1 MSKMELLQQ
10 IGYNSEQVDLVCNR
24 TDLDFRPIQQGIDEV
39 TGKAV
44 YQNCQPEDDIIAQ
57 QLYYS
62 RLTKTEI
69 EGHSWIYDYKPTNTR
84 PVRKGMLIQDLK
96 HGGRWLVSRNYQ
108 LITHQFMVRLAHTC
122 ADMLDIDITQIE
134 QPAMR
139 GQFYTKNQDGATIS
153 RDGNKLF
160 VSYVTSTKYDL
171 NNGGTPDY
179 IQVGF
184 TIINSLDG
192 SGACYIVPFTI
203 RLNCMNQMAH
213 VMGDVRKHTMI
224 KTSAQQDE
232 LLVTAKLAWENTPQL
247 QIQYPKFE
255 DFRLKLHDGRFIHN
269 KKHEEQSMAD
279 TMAVAIQYGIGY
291 KDDMV
296 KMQTIPL
303 TQEFVEHVVDTL
315 SAGGAKLCKEL
326 SCIEVKRE
334 KDSKGVMQNIVR
346 IVSPSATRWT
356 LFCDITKIMHTYPV
370 SNGITGHIS
379 KHQKVQSLF
388 FGKQQQV
395 VIA

>member
-1 MSKMELLQQ
+1 MESEMSKMEILQKM
-10 IGYNSEQVDLVCNR
+10 GYNSEQADLVCNK
-24 TDLDFRPIQQGIDEV
+24 TNLDFRPIPKGIDADGE
-39 TGKAV
+39 AV
-44 YQNCQPEDDIIAQ
+44 YQNCHPEYDIIAQ
-57 QLYYS
+57 QLY
-62 RLTKTEI
+62 
-69 EGHSWIYDYKPTNTR
+69 HNNR
-84 PVRKGMLIQDLK
+84 PVRKGLLIQDLA

-108 LITHQFMVRLAHTC
+108 LIAHQFLVKLAKTC

-139 GQFYTKNQDGATIS
+139 GQFYTRNQDGATIS

-171 NNGGTPDY
+171 NNGVGTPDY

-213 VMGDVRKHTMI
+213 VMGDIRKHTMQ
-224 KTSAQQDE
+224 KTSAQQDG

-255 DFRLKLHDGRFIHN
+255 DFRVKLHDGRFIHN
-269 KKHEEQSMAD
+269 KKHEEQGMAD

-346 IVSPSATRWT
+346 IVSPSATNWT
-356 LFCDITKIMHTYPV
+356 LFCDVTKVMHTYPV
-370 SNGITGHIS
+370 SNGITGHIL

-388 FGKQQQV
+388 FGQQQQV

>member
-1 MSKMELLQQ
+1 MESEMSKMEILQKM
-10 IGYNSEQVDLVCNR
+10 GYNSEQADLVCNK
-24 TDLDFRPIQQGIDEV
+24 TNLDFRPIPKGIDADGE
-39 TGKAV
+39 AV
-44 YQNCQPEDDIIAQ
+44 YQNCHPEYDIIAQ
-57 QLYYS
+57 QLY
-62 RLTKTEI
+62 
-69 EGHSWIYDYKPTNTR
+69 HNNR
-84 PVRKGMLIQDLK
+84 PVRKGLLIQDLA

-108 LITHQFMVRLAHTC
+108 LIAHQFLVKLAKTC

-139 GQFYTKNQDGATIS
+139 GQFYTRNQDGATIS

-171 NNGGTPDY
+171 NNGVGTPDY

-213 VMGDVRKHTMI
+213 VMGDIRKHTMQ
-224 KTSAQQDE
+224 KTSAQQDG

-247 QIQYPKFE
+247 QIQYPNFD
-255 DFRLKLHDGRFIHN
+255 DFRVKLHDGRFIHN
-269 KKHEEQSMAD
+269 KKHEEQGMAD

-346 IVSPSATRWT
+346 IVSPSATNWT
-356 LFCDITKIMHTYPV
+356 LFCDVTKVVHTYPV
-370 SNGITGHIS
+370 SNGITGHIL

-388 FGKQQQV
+388 FGQQQQV

>member
-1 MSKMELLQQ
+1 MESEMSKMEILQKM
-10 IGYNSEQVDLVCNR
+10 GYNSEQADLVCNK
-24 TDLDFRPIQQGIDEV
+24 TNLDFRPIPQGIDADGE
-39 TGKAV
+39 AV
-44 YQNCQPEDDIIAQ
+44 YQNCHPEYDIIAQ
-57 QLYYS
+57 QLY
-62 RLTKTEI
+62 
-69 EGHSWIYDYKPTNTR
+69 HNNR
-84 PVRKGMLIQDLK
+84 PVRKGLLIQDLK

-108 LITHQFMVRLAHTC
+108 LIAHQFLVKLAKTC
-122 ADMLDIDITQIE
+122 ADMLDINITQIE

-139 GQFYTKNQDGATIS
+139 GQFYTRNQDGATIS

-171 NNGGTPDY
+171 NKSGSVAYGTTLEPDY

-213 VMGDVRKHTMI
+213 VMGDIRKHTMQ
-224 KTSAQQDE
+224 KTSAQQDG

-255 DFRLKLHDGRFIHN
+255 DFRVKLHDGRFIHN

-303 TQEFVEHVVDTL
+303 TQEFAEHVVDTL

-346 IVSPSATRWT
+346 IVSPSATNWT
-356 LFCDITKIMHTYPV
+356 LFCDITKVMHTYPV
-370 SNGITGHIS
+370 SNGITGHIL

-388 FGKQQQV
+388 FGQQQQV

>member
-1 MSKMELLQQ
+1 
-10 IGYNSEQVDLVCNR
+10 
-24 TDLDFRPIQQGIDEV
+24 
-39 TGKAV
+39 
-44 YQNCQPEDDIIAQ
+44 
-57 QLYYS
+57 
-62 RLTKTEI
+62 
-69 EGHSWIYDYKPTNTR
+69 
-84 PVRKGMLIQDLK
+84 
-96 HGGRWLVSRNYQ
+96 
-108 LITHQFMVRLAHTC
+108 
-122 ADMLDIDITQIE
+122 MLDIDITQIE

-153 RDGNKLF
+153 RDGNHLF
-160 VSYVTSTKYDL
+160 VSYLTSKKYDL
-171 NNGGTPDY
+171 NNGVGTPDY
-179 IQVGF
+179 VQVGF

-192 SGACYIVPFTI
+192 SGACYIVPHTYV
-203 RLNCMNQMAH
+203 LSCMNQIAH
-213 VMGDVRKHTMI
+213 VMGDIRKHTMQ
-224 KTSAQQDE
+224 KTSAQQDG

-269 KKHEEQSMAD
+269 KVHEEQSMAD

-296 KMQTIPL
+296 KMQKIPL
-303 TQEFVEHVVDTL
+303 TLEFAQHVVDTL

-334 KDSKGVMQNIVR
+334 KDSKGVIQNIVR
-346 IVSPSATRWT
+346 MVYGKGTTNWT
-356 LFCDITKIMHTYPV
+356 LFCDITKVMHIYPV
-370 SNGITGHIS
+370 SNGITGHIL

-388 FGKQQQV
+388 FGQQQQV

>member
-1 MSKMELLQQ
+1 MELLQKM
-10 IGYNSEQVDLVCNR
+10 GYNSEQVDLVCNK
-24 TDLDFRPIQQGIDEV
+24 TNLDFRPIEQGIDKV
-39 TGKAV
+39 TGKTV
-44 YQNCQPEDDIIAQ
+44 YQNCHPEHDIIAQ
-57 QLYYS
+57 QLYHS
-62 RLTKTEI
+62 VSGSVKTSQELI
-69 EGHSWIYDYKPTNTR
+69 NYITR

-108 LITHQFMVRLAHTC
+108 LITHQFLVRLAKTC
-122 ADMLDIDITQIE
+122 AEMVGANITQID

-139 GQFYTKNQDGATIS
+139 GQFYTRNQDGATIS

-160 VSYVTSTKYDL
+160 VSYVTSKKYDL
-171 NNGGTPDY
+171 NNGVGTPDY

-213 VMGDVRKHTMI
+213 VMGDVRKHTML

-269 KKHEEQSMAD
+269 RVHEEQSMAD
-279 TMAVAIQYGIGY
+279 TIAVAIQYGIGY

-296 KMQTIPL
+296 TMQKIPL
-303 TQEFVEHVVDTL
+303 TQEFAQYVVDTL
-315 SAGGAKLCKEL
+315 SVGGAKLCKEL
-326 SCIEVKRE
+326 SCIVVKRE
-334 KDSKGVMQNIVR
+334 KDSKGVMQNIVKMMQTN
-346 IVSPSATRWT
+346 ATNWT
-356 LFCDITKIMHTYPV
+356 LFCDITKVMHEYAV
-370 SNGITGHIS
+370 SNGITGHIL
-379 KHQKVQSLF
+379 KMGKIQSLF

>member
-1 MSKMELLQQ
+1 MSKMELLQKM
-10 IGYNSEQVDLVCNR
+10 GYNSEQADLVCNK
-24 TDLDFRPIQQGIDEV
+24 TNLDFRPIPQGIDADGE
-39 TGKAV
+39 AV
-44 YQNCQPEDDIIAQ
+44 YQNCHPEYDIIAQ
-57 QLYYS
+57 QLY
-62 RLTKTEI
+62 
-69 EGHSWIYDYKPTNTR
+69 HNNR
-84 PVRKGMLIQDLK
+84 PVRKGLLIQDLK
-96 HGGRWLVSRNYQ
+96 HGGRWLVSQNYQ
-108 LITHQFMVRLAHTC
+108 LIAHQFLVKLAKTC

-139 GQFYTKNQDGATIS
+139 GQFYTRNQDGATIS

-171 NNGGTPDY
+171 NKSGSVAYGTTLEPDY

-213 VMGDVRKHTMI
+213 VMGDIRKHTMQ
-224 KTSAQQDE
+224 KTSAQQDG

-255 DFRLKLHDGRFIHN
+255 DFRVKLHDGRFIHN
-269 KKHEEQSMAD
+269 KVHEEQSMAD

-303 TQEFVEHVVDTL
+303 TQEFAQHVVDTL
-315 SAGGAKLCKEL
+315 SVGGAKLCKEL
-326 SCIEVKRE
+326 SCIRVNRE
-334 KDSKGVMQNIVR
+334 KDSKGVMQNIVKIYR
-346 IVSPSATRWT
+346 DNATNWT
-356 LFCDITKIMHTYPV
+356 LFCDITKVMHTYPV
-370 SNGITGHIS
+370 SNGITGHIL

-388 FGKQQQV
+388 FGQQQQV

>member
-1 MSKMELLQQ
+1 MESEMSKMEILQKM
-10 IGYNSEQVDLVCNR
+10 GYNSEQADLVCNK
-24 TDLDFRPIQQGIDEV
+24 TNLDFRPIPQGIDADGE
-39 TGKAV
+39 AV
-44 YQNCQPEDDIIAQ
+44 YQNCHPEYDIIAQ
-57 QLYYS
+57 QLY
-62 RLTKTEI
+62 
-69 EGHSWIYDYKPTNTR
+69 HNNR
-84 PVRKGMLIQDLK
+84 PVRKGLLIQDLK

-108 LITHQFMVRLAHTC
+108 LIAHQFLVKLAKTC

-171 NNGGTPDY
+171 NKSGSVAYGTTLEPDY

-213 VMGDVRKHTMI
+213 VMGDIRKHTMQ
-224 KTSAQQDE
+224 KTSAQQDG

-255 DFRLKLHDGRFIHN
+255 DFRVKLHDGRFIHN

-303 TQEFVEHVVDTL
+303 TQEFAEHVVDTL

-346 IVSPSATRWT
+346 IVSPSATNWT
-356 LFCDITKIMHTYPV
+356 LFCDITKVMHTYPV
-370 SNGITGHIS
+370 SNGITGHIL

-388 FGKQQQV
+388 FGQQQQV

>member
-1 MSKMELLQQ
+1 MSKMEILQKM
-10 IGYNSEQVDLVCNR
+10 GYNSEQADLVCNK
-24 TDLDFRPIQQGIDEV
+24 TNLDFRPIPKGIDADGE
-39 TGKAV
+39 AV
-44 YQNCQPEDDIIAQ
+44 YQNCHPEYDIIAQ
-57 QLYYS
+57 QLY
-62 RLTKTEI
+62 
-69 EGHSWIYDYKPTNTR
+69 HNNR
-84 PVRKGMLIQDLK
+84 PVRKGLLIQDLA

-108 LITHQFMVRLAHTC
+108 LIAHQFLVKLAKTC

-139 GQFYTKNQDGATIS
+139 GQFYTRNQDGATIS
-153 RDGNKLF
+153 RDGNHLF
-160 VSYVTSTKYDL
+160 VSYVTETKYDL
-171 NNGGTPDY
+171 NNGVGTPDY
-179 IQVGF
+179 VQVGF

-213 VMGDVRKHTMI
+213 VMGDIRKHTMQ
-224 KTSAQQDE
+224 KTSAQQDG

-247 QIQYPKFE
+247 QIQYPNFD
-255 DFRLKLHDGRFIHN
+255 DFRVKLHDGRFIHN
-269 KKHEEQSMAD
+269 KKHEEQGMAD

-346 IVSPSATRWT
+346 IVSPSATNWT
-356 LFCDITKIMHTYPV
+356 LFCDITKVMHTYPV
-370 SNGITGHIS
+370 SNGITGHIL

-388 FGKQQQV
+388 FGQQQQV

>member
-1 MSKMELLQQ
+1 MESEMSKMEILQKM
-10 IGYNSEQVDLVCNR
+10 GYNSEQADLVCNK
-24 TDLDFRPIQQGIDEV
+24 TNLDFRPIPQGIDADGE
-39 TGKAV
+39 AV
-44 YQNCQPEDDIIAQ
+44 YQNCHPEYDIIAQ
-57 QLYYS
+57 QLY
-62 RLTKTEI
+62 
-69 EGHSWIYDYKPTNTR
+69 HNNR
-84 PVRKGMLIQDLK
+84 PVRKGLLIQDLK

-108 LITHQFMVRLAHTC
+108 LIAHQFLVKLAKTC

-139 GQFYTKNQDGATIS
+139 GQFYTRNQDGATIS

-171 NNGGTPDY
+171 NKSGSVAYGTTLEPDY

-213 VMGDVRKHTMI
+213 VMGDIRKHTMQ
-224 KTSAQQDE
+224 KTSAQQDQ
-232 LLVTAKLAWENTPQL
+232 LLVTAKLTWENTPQL

-255 DFRLKLHDGRFIHN
+255 DCRLKLHDGRFIHN
-269 KKHEEQSMAD
+269 KVHEEQSMAD

-303 TQEFVEHVVDTL
+303 TQEFAEHVVDTL

-346 IVSPSATRWT
+346 IVSPSATNWT
-356 LFCDITKIMHTYPV
+356 LFCDITKVMHIYPV
-370 SNGITGHIS
+370 SNGITGHIL

-388 FGKQQQV
+388 FGQQQQV

>member
-1 MSKMELLQQ
+1 
-10 IGYNSEQVDLVCNR
+10 
-24 TDLDFRPIQQGIDEV
+24 
-39 TGKAV
+39 
-44 YQNCQPEDDIIAQ
+44 
-57 QLYYS
+57 
-62 RLTKTEI
+62 
-69 EGHSWIYDYKPTNTR
+69 
-84 PVRKGMLIQDLK
+84 
-96 HGGRWLVSRNYQ
+96 
-108 LITHQFMVRLAHTC
+108 
-122 ADMLDIDITQIE
+122 MLDINITQIE

-171 NNGGTPDY
+171 NKSGSVAYGTTLEPDY

-213 VMGDVRKHTMI
+213 VMGDIRKHTMQ
-224 KTSAQQDE
+224 KTSAQQDG

-255 DFRLKLHDGRFIHN
+255 DFRVKLHDGRFIHN
-269 KKHEEQSMAD
+269 RVHEEQSMAD

-303 TQEFVEHVVDTL
+303 TQEFAEHVVDTL

-346 IVSPSATRWT
+346 IVSPSATNWT
-356 LFCDITKIMHTYPV
+356 LFCDITKVMHIYPV
-370 SNGITGHIS
+370 SNGITGHIL

-388 FGKQQQV
+388 FGQQQQV

>member
-1 MSKMELLQQ
+1 MESEMSKMEILQKM
-10 IGYNSEQVDLVCNR
+10 GYNSEQADLVCNK
-24 TDLDFRPIQQGIDEV
+24 TNLDFRPIPQGIDADGE
-39 TGKAV
+39 TV
-44 YQNCQPEDDIIAQ
+44 YQNCHPEYDIITQ
-57 QLYYS
+57 QLY
-62 RLTKTEI
+62 
-69 EGHSWIYDYKPTNTR
+69 HNNR
-84 PVRKGMLIQDLK
+84 PVRKGLLIQDLK

-108 LITHQFMVRLAHTC
+108 LIAHQFLVKLAKTC
-122 ADMLDIDITQIE
+122 ADMLDINITQIE

-171 NNGGTPDY
+171 NNGVGTPDY

-213 VMGDVRKHTMI
+213 VMGDIRKHTMQ
-224 KTSAQQDE
+224 KTSAQQDG

-255 DFRLKLHDGRFIHN
+255 DFRVKLHDGRFIHN
-269 KKHEEQSMAD
+269 RVHEEQSMAD

-303 TQEFVEHVVDTL
+303 TQEFAEHVVDTL

-346 IVSPSATRWT
+346 IVSPSATNWT
-356 LFCDITKIMHTYPV
+356 LFCDITKVMHTYPV
-370 SNGITGHIS
+370 SNGITGHIL

-388 FGKQQQV
+388 FGQQQQV

>member
-1 MSKMELLQQ
+1 MESEMSKMEILQKM
-10 IGYNSEQVDLVCNR
+10 GYNSEQADLVCNK
-24 TDLDFRPIQQGIDEV
+24 TNLDFKPIPQGIDADGE
-39 TGKAV
+39 TV
-44 YQNCQPEDDIIAQ
+44 YQNCHPEYDIIAQ
-57 QLYYS
+57 QLY
-62 RLTKTEI
+62 
-69 EGHSWIYDYKPTNTR
+69 HNNR
-84 PVRKGMLIQDLK
+84 PVRKGLLIQDLK

-108 LITHQFMVRLAHTC
+108 LIAHQFLVKLAKTC

-139 GQFYTKNQDGATIS
+139 GQFYTRNQDGATIS

-171 NNGGTPDY
+171 NNGVGTPDY

-213 VMGDVRKHTMI
+213 VMGDIRKHTMQ
-224 KTSAQQDE
+224 KTSAQQDG

-255 DFRLKLHDGRFIHN
+255 DFRVKLHDGRFIHN

-303 TQEFVEHVVDTL
+303 TQEFAEYVVDTL
-315 SAGGAKLCKEL
+315 STGGAKLCKEL

-346 IVSPSATRWT
+346 IVSPSATNWT
-356 LFCDITKIMHTYPV
+356 LFCDITKVMHTYPV
-370 SNGITGHIS
+370 SNGITGHIL

-388 FGKQQQV
+388 FGQQQQV

>member
-1 MSKMELLQQ
+1 MESEMSKMEILQKM
-10 IGYNSEQVDLVCNR
+10 GYNSEQADLVCNK
-24 TDLDFRPIQQGIDEV
+24 TNLDFRPIPKGIDADGE
-39 TGKAV
+39 AV
-44 YQNCQPEDDIIAQ
+44 YQNCHPEYDIIAQ
-57 QLYYS
+57 QLY
-62 RLTKTEI
+62 
-69 EGHSWIYDYKPTNTR
+69 HNNR
-84 PVRKGMLIQDLK
+84 PVRKGLLIQDLA

-108 LITHQFMVRLAHTC
+108 LIAHQFLVKLAKTC

-139 GQFYTKNQDGATIS
+139 GQFYTRNQDGATIS

-171 NNGGTPDY
+171 NNGVGTPDN

-213 VMGDVRKHTMI
+213 VMGDIRKHTMQ
-224 KTSAQQDE
+224 KTSAQQDG

-255 DFRLKLHDGRFIHN
+255 DFRVKLHDGRFIHN
-269 KKHEEQSMAD
+269 KKHEEQGMAD

-346 IVSPSATRWT
+346 IVSPSATNWT
-356 LFCDITKIMHTYPV
+356 LFCDVTKVMHTYPV
-370 SNGITGHIS
+370 SNGITGHIL

-388 FGKQQQV
+388 FGQQQQV

>member
-1 MSKMELLQQ
+1 MESEMSKMEILQKM
-10 IGYNSEQVDLVCNR
+10 GYNSEQADLVCNK
-24 TDLDFRPIQQGIDEV
+24 TNLDFRPIPQGIDADGE
-39 TGKAV
+39 AV
-44 YQNCQPEDDIIAQ
+44 YQNCHPEYDIIAQ
-57 QLYYS
+57 QLY
-62 RLTKTEI
+62 
-69 EGHSWIYDYKPTNTR
+69 HNNR
-84 PVRKGMLIQDLK
+84 PVRKGLLIQDLK

-108 LITHQFMVRLAHTC
+108 LIAHQFLVKLAKTC
-122 ADMLDIDITQIE
+122 ADMLDINITQIE

-171 NNGGTPDY
+171 NKSGSVAYGTTLEPDY

-213 VMGDVRKHTMI
+213 VMGDIRKHTMQ
-224 KTSAQQDE
+224 KTSAQQDG

-255 DFRLKLHDGRFIHN
+255 DFRVKLHDGRFIHN

-303 TQEFVEHVVDTL
+303 TQEFAEHVVDTL

-346 IVSPSATRWT
+346 IVSPSATNWT
-356 LFCDITKIMHTYPV
+356 LFCDITKVMHTYPV
-370 SNGITGHIS
+370 SNGITGHIL

-388 FGKQQQV
+388 FGQQQQV

>member
-24 TDLDFRPIQQGIDEV
+24 TDLDFRPIELGTDKV

-44 YQNCQPEDDIIAQ
+44 YQNCHPEHDIIAQ
-57 QLYYS
+57 QLY
-62 RLTKTEI
+62 
-69 EGHSWIYDYKPTNTR
+69 HNNR
-84 PVRKGMLIQDLK
+84 PVRKGLLIQDLK

-108 LITHQFMVRLAHTC
+108 LIAHQFLVKLAKTC

-139 GQFYTKNQDGATIS
+139 GQFYTRNQDGATIS
-153 RDGNKLF
+153 RDGNHLF
-160 VSYVTSTKYDL
+160 VSYLTSKKYDL
-171 NNGGTPDY
+171 NNGVGTPDY
-179 IQVGF
+179 VQVGF

-192 SGACYIVPFTI
+192 SGACYIVPHTYV
-203 RLNCMNQMAH
+203 LNCMNQIAH
-213 VMGDVRKHTMI
+213 VMGDIRKHTMQ

-269 KKHEEQSMAD
+269 RVHEEQSMAD
-279 TMAVAIQYGIGY
+279 TIAVAIQYGIGY

-303 TQEFVEHVVDTL
+303 TQEFAQYVVDTL
-315 SAGGAKLCKEL
+315 SVGGAKLCKEL

-346 IVSPSATRWT
+346 IVDPNATNWT
-356 LFCDITKIMHTYPV
+356 LCSDVTKVMHTHPV
-370 SNGITGHIS
+370 SNGIIGHIL

-388 FGKQQQV
+388 FGEQQQV

>member
-1 MSKMELLQQ
+1 MSKMEILQKM
-10 IGYNSEQVDLVCNR
+10 GYNSEQADLVCNK
-24 TDLDFRPIQQGIDEV
+24 TNLDFRPIPKGIDADGE
-39 TGKAV
+39 AV
-44 YQNCQPEDDIIAQ
+44 YQNCHPEYDIIAQ
-57 QLYYS
+57 QLY
-62 RLTKTEI
+62 
-69 EGHSWIYDYKPTNTR
+69 HNNR
-84 PVRKGMLIQDLK
+84 PVRKGLLIQDLA

-108 LITHQFMVRLAHTC
+108 LIAHQFLVKLAKTC

-139 GQFYTKNQDGATIS
+139 GQFYTRNQDGATIS

-171 NNGGTPDY
+171 NNGVGTPDN

-213 VMGDVRKHTMI
+213 VMGDIRKHTMQ
-224 KTSAQQDE
+224 KTSAQQDG

-255 DFRLKLHDGRFIHN
+255 DFRVKLHDGRFIHN
-269 KKHEEQSMAD
+269 KKHEEQGMAD

-346 IVSPSATRWT
+346 IVSPSATNWT
-356 LFCDITKIMHTYPV
+356 LFCDVTKVMHTYPV
-370 SNGITGHIS
+370 SNGITGHIL

-388 FGKQQQV
+388 FGQQQQV

>member
-1 MSKMELLQQ
+1 MESEMSKMEILQKM
-10 IGYNSEQVDLVCNR
+10 GYNSEQADLVCNK
-24 TDLDFRPIQQGIDEV
+24 TNLDFKPIPQGIDADGE
-39 TGKAV
+39 TV
-44 YQNCQPEDDIIAQ
+44 YQNCHPEYDIIAQ
-57 QLYYS
+57 QLY
-62 RLTKTEI
+62 
-69 EGHSWIYDYKPTNTR
+69 HNNR
-84 PVRKGMLIQDLK
+84 PVRKGLLVQDLA

-108 LITHQFMVRLAHTC
+108 LIAHQFLVKLAKTC
-122 ADMLDIDITQIE
+122 ADMLDINITQIE

-171 NNGGTPDY
+171 NKSGSVAYGTTLEPDY

-213 VMGDVRKHTMI
+213 VMGDIRKHTMQ
-224 KTSAQQDE
+224 KTSAQQDG

-255 DFRLKLHDGRFIHN
+255 DFRVKLHDGRFIHN
-269 KKHEEQSMAD
+269 RVHEEQSMAD

-303 TQEFVEHVVDTL
+303 TQEFAEHVVDTL

-346 IVSPSATRWT
+346 IVSPSATNWT

-370 SNGITGHIS
+370 SNGITGHIL
-379 KHQKVQSLF
+379 KMAKIQSLF
-388 FGKQQQV
+388 FGEQQQV

>member
-1 MSKMELLQQ
+1 MSKMEILQKM
-10 IGYNSEQVDLVCNR
+10 GYNSEQADLVCNK
-24 TDLDFRPIQQGIDEV
+24 TNLDFRPIPKGIDADGE
-39 TGKAV
+39 AV
-44 YQNCQPEDDIIAQ
+44 YQNCHPEYDIIAQ
-57 QLYYS
+57 QLY
-62 RLTKTEI
+62 
-69 EGHSWIYDYKPTNTR
+69 HNNR
-84 PVRKGMLIQDLK
+84 PVRKGLLIQDLA

-108 LITHQFMVRLAHTC
+108 LIAHQFLVKLAKTC

-139 GQFYTKNQDGATIS
+139 GQFYTRNQDGATIS

-171 NNGGTPDY
+171 NNGVGTPDY

-213 VMGDVRKHTMI
+213 VMGDIRKHTMQ
-224 KTSAQQDE
+224 KTSAQQDG

-255 DFRLKLHDGRFIHN
+255 DFRVKLHDGRFIHN
-269 KKHEEQSMAD
+269 KKHEEQGMAD

-346 IVSPSATRWT
+346 IVSPSATNWT
-356 LFCDITKIMHTYPV
+356 LFCDVTKVMHTYPV
-370 SNGITGHIS
+370 SNGITGHIL

-388 FGKQQQV
+388 FGQQQQV